1 MEFEKIQITL
11 IEAHKIA
18 SEYLSVVDE
27 ISFLPGEIDFNFKVK
42 SGENNFILKVSRP
55 DFDLKY
61 LDFQNELLQHLESK
75 NVPFLFPKIIKNQ
88 AGDGQMD
95 YLDAN
100 GQLRK
105 VRMLEWIEGD
115 LFSDY
120 FPKSESL
127 YYSLGKKGGE
137 ITNALLDFKHQLAI
151 RTFDWD
157 LANGLWTA
165 NHLDVFTENEREI
178 VVYFLEKFK
187 NIQKDYAQLRKS
199 TIHNDANENNIVV
212 NSKNGEIAAI
222 IDYGDAVYSQIIND
236 LAVSLAYAI
245 MDTEQPLQ
253 AAIPIVKGYHE
264 AFPLQEKELEVL
276 YILVAMRLVISVTK
290 SAINKQKE
298 PENKYLLVSERPAWD
313 LLKKWKDIPE
323 NFAFYCFRSACG
335 FEPCPQNLAF
345 QEYTKNNLW
354 TVKELLPEA
363 EFWEVETL
371 DISISSKY
379 VGNYA
384 NYIGSDKLYEKIV
397 ENYTQNGSLLVGGY
411 GEVRPVYTTDAFK
424 TRVNEGFEHRTV
436 HLGVDF
442 WQKAGTSILAIEDGE
457 VFGCFDNAHPKDY
470 GPTLILK
477 HKKEGLVFYTLYGHL
492 SRESLKE
499 KYIGKKIK
507 KGEKIA
513 EIGEEIVNGGWAP
526 HLHFQVILDMLG
538 HETDFIGVSTPS
550 LWPVYS
556 SICPDPNAFFK
567 ISELKQKESKTF
579 AENLNFRK
587 QHLGKSLSL
596 SYEKPLNIVRGQ
608 GQFLID
614 DAGQKYLDT
623 VNNVAHVG
631 HEHPKVVE
639 AGASQMALLNTNTRY
654 LNDEILVFAEEL
666 LQTFPPELSV
676 LHFVNSGSEANELA
690 MRMAKAFSGQ
700 KDMLALE
707 VGYHGNT
714 QACIDVSSYKF
725 NGKGGAGCPEHT
737 HIVPLPDAFRGI
749 YRGKGA
755 GSKYAKHVKDAIENI
770 QSNGRNVAGFI
781 AESIVSC
788 GGQIDLPDGFLKEA
802 YGYIRAAG
810 GVCIADEVQVGFGR
824 VGKAFWGF
832 QLHGV
837 MPDIVTMGKPI
848 GNGHPLA
855 AVVCTREV
863 AEAFANGMEYFN
875 TFGGNPVSCAIGRQ
889 VLATIKEEKMQ
900 ENALEVGEYL
910 KNSLNELQKEF
921 PIFADIRGEGL
932 FLGIELCDENLQP
945 LPDQTNYLANR
956 MKDFK
961 ILMSVDGPDHNVLKI
976 KPPMCF
982 SIADADYLLDCLG
995 KVLLEYPLAKASGN

>member
-1 MEFEKIQITL
+1 MKFEKIQIAL
-11 IEAHKIA
+11 IEAQKMA
-18 SEYLSVVDE
+18 LEYLSFVDE
-27 ISFLPGEIDFNFKVK
+27 ISVLPGEIDFNFKVESIGK
-42 SGENNFILKVSRP
+42 SYILKVSRP
-55 DFDLKY
+55 DFEVNY
-61 LDFQNELLQHLESK
+61 LDFQTQLLLHLESK
-75 NVPFLFPKIIKNQ
+75 NPPFLFPKIIKNKVGESQ
-88 AGDGQMD
+88 TDF
-95 YLDAN
+95 LDAN

-105 VRMLEWIEGD
+105 VRMLEWISGG

-137 ITNALLDFKHQLAI
+137 ITESLLDFKHELAI

-165 NHLDVFTENEREI
+165 NHLGIFQETEREI
-178 VVYFLEKFK
+178 VVYFLAKYK
-187 NIQKDYAQLRKS
+187 HIQKVYTQLRKS
-199 TIHNDANENNIVV
+199 TIHNDANENNIVIDA
-212 NSKNGEIAAI
+212 SKGEVSAI

-253 AAIPIVKGYHE
+253 AAMPIVKGYHE
-264 AFPLQEKELEVL
+264 AYPLEEKELEVL
-276 YILVAMRLVISVTK
+276 YVLVAMRLVISVTK
-290 SAINKQKE
+290 SAMNKQKE

-323 NFAFYCFRSACG
+323 NFVYYCFRSACG
-335 FEPCPQNLAF
+335 MEPCPQNLAF
-345 QEYTKNNLW
+345 QEYTKNNHWVL
-354 TVKELLPEA
+354 KDLLPEA
-363 EFWEVETL
+363 HTWAVESL

-384 NYIGSDKLYEKIV
+384 NYIGTDKLYEKIV
-397 ENYTQNGSLLVGGY
+397 ENYTKNSSLLVGGY

-424 TRVNEGFEHRTV
+424 TKTNEGFEHRTV

-442 WQKAGTSILAIEDGE
+442 WQKAGTNIQAIEDGE
-457 VFGCFDNAHPKDY
+457 VFGSFDNAHPKDY

-477 HKKEGLVFYTLYGHL
+477 HEKGNLIFYTLYGHL
-492 SRESLKE
+492 SKESLDG
-499 KYIGKKIK
+499 KYIGRKIN
-507 KGEKIA
+507 KGEIIA
-513 EIGEEIVNGGWAP
+513 EIGREAVNGGWAP

-538 HETDFIGVSTPS
+538 YETDFIGVSTPS
-550 LWPVYS
+550 FWPIYS
-556 SICPDPNAFFK
+556 WICPDPNAFFK
-567 ISELKQKESKTF
+567 LPELKQKESKTF
-579 AENLNFRK
+579 VENLHFRK

-596 SYEKPLNIVRGQ
+596 SYEKPLEIVRGQ
-608 GQFLID
+608 GQFLMD
-614 DAGQKYLDT
+614 NAGQKYLDT

-639 AGASQMALLNTNTRY
+639 AGTAQMALLNTNTRY
-654 LNDEILVFAEEL
+654 LNDEILAFTEEL
-666 LQTFPPELSV
+666 LQTFPPELTV

-690 MRMAKAFSGQ
+690 MRMAKAFSSQ
-700 KDMLALE
+700 KDILALE

-725 NGKGGAGCPEHT
+725 DGKGGAGCPEHT

-749 YRGKGA
+749 YRGIDA
-755 GSKYAKHVKDAIENI
+755 GSKYAKQIKNAIEKI
-770 QSNGRNVAGFI
+770 QAKGRNVAGFI

-788 GGQIDLPDGFLKEA
+788 GGQIDLPEGFLKEA
-802 YGYIRAAG
+802 YGHVRAAG

-837 MPDIVTMGKPI
+837 VPDIVTMGKPI

-863 AEAFANGMEYFN
+863 ADAFANGMEYFN
-875 TFGGNPVSCAIGRQ
+875 TFGGNPVSCAVGRQ
-889 VLATIKEEKMQ
+889 VLATIKEEKLQ
-900 ENALEVGEYL
+900 ENALQVGEYL
-910 KNSLNELQKEF
+910 KKSLIELQKKY
-921 PIFADIRGEGL
+921 PIIADIRGEGL

-945 LPDQTNYLANR
+945 LPDQTDYLANR

-982 SIADADYLLDCLG
+982 SITDAQYLLECLRI
-995 KVLLEYPLAKASGN
+995 VLLERKMAF